1 MEATTPTE
9 INGVPFKPLGEG
21 GTDVAGVSISDS
33 FDTFLSLLT
42 TQLQHQDPLDP
53 LDANQ
58 FTEQL
63 VQFAGVEQAISTNK
77 KLDKLLALQNAG
89 QINAALGYLGN
100 EIEASGEQFVLQNG
114 SGTLKYDLLGKA
126 EQNLVTIVDGFG
138 QPVRTFAG
146 ERSAGNYEFVWDG
159 LDNNGNQL
167 PDGVYGFFVTAVD
180 GNGETVQATTSM
192 VGRVTGVKTLD
203 GKVTLNVGDLDVP
216 LSDVFAVH
224 TPEGEV

>member
-9 INGVPFKPLGEG
+9 INGVPFKPLGKG
-21 GTDVAGVSISDS
+21 DTDVAGVSISDS

-100 EIEASGEQFVLQNG
+100 DIEASAEQFVLQNG
-114 SGTLKYDLLGKA
+114 SATLKYELLGKA
-126 EQNLVTIVDGFG
+126 KQNLVTIVDGFG

-192 VGRVTGVKTLD
+192 VGRVTGVKALD
-203 GKVTLNVGDLDVP
+203 GEVTLSVGDLDVP

-224 TPEGEV
+224 TPEGDV